1 MIQSNIFQFEA
12 ETAWETVG
20 EGVQRKVMGFDDK
33 LMMVKVK
40 FAKGGV
46 GALHSHAHAQVA
58 YVASGVFE
66 MTLGETVR
74 IIRQGDG
81 YYVPPFTVHGCVCL
95 EEGMLLD
102 AFSPARWNFLHT
114 DTEKY
119 TL

>member
-1 MIQSNIFQFEA
+1 MIQSNIFQIEA
-12 ETAWETVG
+12 ETDWETVG
-20 EGVQRKVMGFDDK
+20 DGVQRQVMGFDDK

-58 YVASGVFE
+58 YVESGAFE
-66 MTLGETVR
+66 MTMGETTR
-74 IIRQGDG
+74 IIRKGDG
-81 YYVPPFTVHGCVCL
+81 YYVPPFTIHGCVCL
-95 EEGMLLD
+95 EEGMLVD
-102 AFSPARWNFLHT
+102 AFSPARLDFLGT